1 MLRPQVIAAGS
12 HGASARSA
20 LFGRCRAGL
29 LPSCHRA
36 GGSLL
41 RRARPAASQGGRV
54 GGDRKVG
61 RGCGGAVCCASASE
75 APTAVART
83 ADRPT
88 KVKAVVTVKLT
99 VGGMLT
105 NVGLSRLLDDITDL
119 LGKSLY
125 IELVSAELDSGTGA
139 ERKAVGSFVHKAKK
153 EGDTQKYEGEV
164 TVPKGFGEIGALLV
178 TNEHHRE
185 MFLQDVVLISG
196 DGDGDDDPLTF
207 SCHSWVHTKSDDPRK
222 RVFFSDKAYLPSQ
235 TPSGL
240 QRLREEELQTLRG
253 DGQGER
259 KKIERIYDYDVYNDL
274 GQPDSSEDLA
284 RPVLGGHQHPY
295 PRRCRT
301 GRPRTKKDPH
311 SEKRSNS
318 VYVPRDESFSEVK
331 EMTFSAKTMRSVLHA
346 LIPSLETA
354 IVDPKLGFPLFT
366 SIDTLFNEGLD
377 LPPQQ
382 QQGFFQTVLPRL
394 VKAVSEG
401 KNNVLLFETPAL
413 LERDKF
419 SWFRD
424 EEFSRQ
430 ALAGV
435 NPFSIQLMT
444 EFPFV
449 SELDP
454 KIYGPPESA
463 ITKEII
469 EREMKG
475 MMTLEEA
482 IEGKRLFMID
492 YHDLLLPYVNKIR
505 ELPGTTLY
513 GSRTVFFLTDG
524 GTLMPIAIELTRPKS
539 PTRPQWKQVFTHTY
553 DATGTWLWR
562 LAKLHVA
569 AHDAGYH
576 QLVVHWLRTHCC
588 TEPYIIAAN
597 RHLSVMH
604 PIHRLLRPHFR
615 YTMEINALA
624 REALINAGGTIEM
637 CFFPGKYSTELSSV
651 AYDKLWRFDQQSLP
665 ADLISRGMA
674 VEDPTAEHGLRLTI
688 EDYPFAADGLLIWS
702 TLRQW
707 VEDYVTHYY
716 ADADAIKSDG
726 ELQAWWGEIR
736 TKGHADKKDEPW
748 WPKLETPADLV
759 GILTT
764 MIWVTSGHH
773 AAVNFG
779 QYHYGGYFPNRPT
792 LARNNIP
799 GKTFNLIMRC
809 KFV

>member
-1 MLRPQVIAAGS
+1 MLRPQVITAGS
-12 HGASARSA
+12 HGASARST
-20 LFGRCRAGL
+20 LFGGYRAGL

-41 RRARPAASQGGRV
+41 RRARPAPQGGRV
-54 GGDRKVG
+54 VGGRKVG
-61 RGCGGAVCCASASE
+61 RGCGGAVYCASPGE
-75 APTAVART
+75 VGTAVART
-83 ADRPT
+83 AAESPT
-88 KVKAVVTVKLT
+88 KVKAVVAVKLT

-105 NVGLSRLLDDITDL
+105 NVGLSRGLDDITDL

-125 IELVSAELDSGTGA
+125 IELVSAELDPGMHFCNLGLS
-139 ERKAVGSFVHKAKK
+139 
-153 EGDTQKYEGEV
+153 
-164 TVPKGFGEIGALLV
+164 KGY
-178 TNEHHRE
+178 
-185 MFLQDVVLISG
+185 
-196 DGDGDDDPLTF
+196 
-207 SCHSWVHTKSDDPRK
+207 
-222 RVFFSDKAYLPSQ
+222 AYLPSQ

-259 KKIERIYDYDVYNDL
+259 KRFERVYDYDVYNDL

-301 GRPRTKKDPH
+301 GRPSTKKDPH

-331 EMTFSAKTMRSVLHA
+331 GVTFSAKTVRSVVHA
-346 LIPSLETA
+346 LLPSLETA

-382 QQGFFQTVLPRL
+382 QHGFFQSVLPRL

-435 NPFSIQLMT
+435 NPFSIQLVT

-449 SELDP
+449 SKLDP
-454 KIYGPPESA
+454 DIYGPPESA

-505 ELPGTTLY
+505 ELPGNTLY
-513 GSRTVFFLTDG
+513 GSRTIFFLTDG

-637 CFFPGKYSTELSSV
+637 CFFPGKYAAELSSV

-702 TLRQW
+702 TLKQW

-726 ELQAWWGEIR
+726 ELLAWWEEIR
-736 TKGHADKKDEPW
+736 TEGHADKKDEPW

-764 MIWVTSGHH
+764 IIWVTSGHH

-792 LARNNIP
+792 LDTVYRANHKPPVRTSCGLSGSTSEHRAPRSLANA
-799 GKTFNLIMRC
+799 
-809 KFV
+809 